1 MKASSR
7 TLPSE
12 LNASRSL
19 SVSEA
24 NYTRCIALLG
34 EQAIV
39 ELISAVGFYVM
50 GGLRVVESN
59 GWLLIILWSSCL
71 SLEAKT
77 VFLN

>member
-12 LNASRSL
+12 LNATRSL

-24 NYTRCIALLG
+24 NYRRCIALLG

-50 GGLRVVESN
+50 VAMMLNAFDVPVPGGKN
-59 GWLLIILWSSCL
+59 H
-71 SLEAKT
+71 
-77 VFLN
+77 

>member
-12 LNASRSL
+12 LNATRSL

-24 NYTRCIALLG
+24 NYGRCIALLG

-50 GGLRVVESN
+50 VAMMLNAFDVPVPGGKN
-59 GWLLIILWSSCL
+59 H
-71 SLEAKT
+71 
-77 VFLN
+77 